1 MHYRFVLSGLLKVW
15 QANAFFVVFEEQL
28 IRFLNSLADILYG
41 LRTHLQPPGV
51 PFPKLGDVF
60 LQSGTVQVLA
70 PHSVVP
76 FVEGNT
82 MVVDTPCGIDCPLEV
97 SIPLMLVELELERF
111 HGCYDTSVSRLNKFS
126 PSLISPVWK
135 TGALRFTFVRL
146 ERMGE
151 RSQPCK
157 RVKSNWQ
164 TTFAVDRH
172 PATGVTLNKSATKTK
187 MPGY

>member
-1 MHYRFVLSGLLKVW
+1 MPILIDFVPNPDPVATEEFVPSLLEGEGFVLSGLLEVGRS
-15 QANAFFVVFEEQL
+15 NASIFVFEEQL
-28 IRFLNSLADILYG
+28 IGFLNSLADILYG

-60 LQSGTVQVLA
+60 LQSGAVQVLA

-97 SIPLMLVELELERF
+97 SISLVLVELELERF

-135 TGALRFTFVRL
+135 TGALRFTFVISMSKNRAIEL
-146 ERMGE
+146 
-151 RSQPCK
+151 QITK
-157 RVKSNWQ
+157 LRV
-164 TTFAVDRH
+164 R
-172 PATGVTLNKSATKTK
+172 
-187 MPGY
+187 